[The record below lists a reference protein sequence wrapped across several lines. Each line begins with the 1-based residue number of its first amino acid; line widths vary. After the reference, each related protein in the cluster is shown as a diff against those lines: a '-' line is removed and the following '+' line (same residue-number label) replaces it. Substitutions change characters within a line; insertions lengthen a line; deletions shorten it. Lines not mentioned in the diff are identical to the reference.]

1 MALLQ
6 NGYRHNLIGNLFGGT
21 NLDGANPAVHVYR
34 GHRTA
39 AQRNSLSGVGIT
51 DNLASVPNGNT
62 HPSSWIMAWK
72 AGGMSAR
79 VSDVAITGTA
89 DGLMGLPTSGSTTI
103 TFTVSDADGQLI
115 TSGSG
120 STSFSI
126 STNTP
131 LLTASIN
138 GVGSTSFA
146 ITTNTPVLGA
156 LADLI
161 GECSFSLS
169 STASILP
176 IEDDSPLR
184 TGSVTFSIS
193 GELVPYAIG
202 HMEGSTIDE
211 SVLTP
216 NQIAATVWS
225 SAASEFN
232 DAGTM
237 GNKLNTASSGGVDLN
252 ALAEA
257 VWDYQSAEELTE
269 MIEFLQKIV
278 KNKRE
283 ITSTKDL
290 IVYDNDGITPILN
303 KALSDKDGAAIA
315 DLATGVLAREAATSV

>member
-21 NLDGANPAVHVYR
+21 NLDGANPSVHVYR

-39 AQRNSLSGVGIT
+39 AQRNSLSGEGIT
-51 DNLASVPNGNT
+51 DNLASVPNGNI

-79 VSDVAITGTA
+79 VSDVTIIGAA
-89 DGLMGLPTSGSTTI
+89 DGLMGLPATGTTTI
-103 TFTVSDADGQLI
+103 TFTVADADGQLI
-115 TSGSG
+115 TSGTG
-120 STSFSI
+120 STSFSLT
-126 STNTP
+126 TNNP

-138 GVGSTSFA
+138 GAGSSTFA
-146 ITTNTPVLGA
+146 ITTNTPILGA

-161 GECSFSLS
+161 GESALSFTT
-169 STASILP
+169 TAAILP
-176 IEDDSPLR
+176 ENDDSPLR
-184 TGSVTFSIS
+184 TGTVTFTIS

-202 HMEGSTIDE
+202 HMEGSTVDD

-216 NQIAATVWS
+216 NQIAATVWG
-225 SAASEFN
+225 SAAAEFN

-237 GNKLNTASSGGVDLN
+237 GNKLNTASSGGVDLD

-257 VWDYQSAEELTE
+257 VWEYQSAEDLTE
-269 MIEFLQKIV
+269 MIAFLQKIV